1 MKGSEAIEILK
12 QELLKIPRL
21 RQLAPDNQEFT
32 LWREKVINVI
42 NAGLAADDRTRFSL
56 AVPIR
61 LDWSWLQTNRL
72 AQADAQAKYIE
83 DLNSCETALKS
94 IIQKYEILGLE
105 TAQSTVAEP
114 IVKAFI
120 SHGKE
125 SVALSKVKEFL
136 SALGIEPVSVRK
148 QPSLDK
154 TLDDKVDYY
163 LNQADFVVIL
173 ATGDDVV
180 DGKRQPRQNVSHEI
194 GLAQK
199 THAGKIIY
207 LLEEEAEFSSNIG
220 PKVWEPFNQNNMEN
234 VFVYIVGELRAF
246 GVLNVTKG
254 K

>member
-1 MKGSEAIEILK
+1 MKKSEAIEHLN
-12 QELLKIPRL
+12 QELAKIPHL
-21 RQLAPDNQEFT
+21 RQLAPGNQEFQ
-32 LWREKVINVI
+32 LWRSKLLDVIK
-42 NAGLAADDRTRFSL
+42 ATLDQDDYYCFSRS
-56 AVPIR
+56 VPIR
-61 LDWSWLQTNRL
+61 LDWSWASGNNP
-72 AQADAQAKYIE
+72 AKDREQYLE
-83 DLNSCETALKS
+83 DLDNYDTALKS
-94 IIQKYEILGLE
+94 IIQKYETLGPE

-136 SALGIEPVSVRK
+136 SALGIEPISVRK

-163 LNQADFVVIL
+163 LNQVDFVVIL

-180 DGKRQPRQNVSHEI
+180 DGRRQPRQNVSHEV

-234 VFVYIVGELRAF
+234 VFVYIVRELRAF